1 MEAGAIVSTV
11 VVWALLIGGLI
22 FCFTRM
28 GKGGG
33 WED

>member
-1 MEAGAIVSTV
+1 METSAMIAAF

-28 GKGGG
+28 GRGGG